1 MAATA
6 VQTRT
11 QRNMD
16 NLFLKRIQSLTD
28 RLSYMQDI
36 FAGKHADSVSL
47 LQQKLDE
54 FTEKA
59 TSDSL
64 VNPYEE
70 LVALE
75 DLFKYVEARL
85 DASITPLDK
94 VRIVRHPQRICLR
107 DILENMYDN
116 FTEVGGQDEHSIDP
130 SMVIARAVITR
141 RRGKKRYTQSV
152 MVIGQE
158 KGHGAEIRNGGS
170 VKPWGNAKARQFMR
184 VAETEGIP
192 VHTYIFTPGSFPIED
207 YPGAAQ
213 QIARNIYCM
222 AGLRVPV
229 VAVISEGG
237 SGGAEAIGLA
247 DKRLMLSNGYYSVI
261 SPEGA
266 AAIEGHC
273 RGGERP
279 SQELVEKCA
288 YNLKLTAEDNLRFG
302 YIDKIIQEPPLG
314 ARSYHFDFFR
324 QLRQEILLA
333 TDEVVLSAKLSPFK
347 KIGVSHR
354 NKPGVNLDEMYMR
367 WSLGKSA
374 KTRLVKKRQNK
385 FLKLSREAAVDKRP
399 FLTKALH
406 TLDDLVMT
414 PVNELKYEFYRKHQ
428 RKIHAFLEEAENEW
442 DVFKSWLKK
451 TFGKQEEQKAKEAVN
466 NELTSLST
474 WADAQRHKRWNYLSP
489 RYKIDQAVTCPNASV
504 YGCPDLWGPD
514 LFAEFAGVCSNC
526 GHHFPMEPEWYV
538 RNVFDVGTVMEFNE
552 EIEAGNPLEYP
563 NFDKSIRAAQ
573 EKTGC
578 KSGCMTF
585 EARIDNIKV
594 VVAMLMGTFRG
605 GSFGAAEG
613 YKFVEAA
620 QRATKNRYPFI
631 ANVHGTAGIRIQE
644 GTNGVIQMPRCT
656 IAVHRYIEN
665 GGLYM
670 VLYDTN
676 SFAGPVASF
685 LGCSPYQFAIRSS
698 NIGFAGP
705 GVIKSTTGM
714 DVPPHYHSCYKAMD
728 RGHIQGIWDRRQMRH
743 NLIQALQTIGGRNL
757 YYR

>member
-1 MAATA
+1 M
-6 VQTRT
+6 
-11 QRNMD
+11 
-16 NLFLKRIQSLTD
+16 
-28 RLSYMQDI
+28 
-36 FAGKHADSVSL
+36 
-47 LQQKLDE
+47 
-54 FTEKA
+54 
-59 TSDSL
+59 
-64 VNPYEE
+64 
-70 LVALE
+70 
-75 DLFKYVEARL
+75 
-85 DASITPLDK
+85 
-94 VRIVRHPQRICLR
+94 
-107 DILENMYDN
+107 
-116 FTEVGGQDEHSIDP
+116 
-130 SMVIARAVITR
+130 
-141 RRGKKRYTQSV
+141 
-152 MVIGQE
+152 
-158 KGHGAEIRNGGS
+158 
-170 VKPWGNAKARQFMR
+170 
-184 VAETEGIP
+184 
-192 VHTYIFTPGSFPIED
+192 
-207 YPGAAQ
+207 
-213 QIARNIYCM
+213 
-222 AGLRVPV
+222 
-229 VAVISEGG
+229 
-237 SGGAEAIGLA
+237 
-247 DKRLMLSNGYYSVI
+247 
-261 SPEGA
+261 
-266 AAIEGHC
+266 
-273 RGGERP
+273 
-279 SQELVEKCA
+279 EKCA

-451 TFGKQEEQKAKEAVN
+451 PFGKQEEQKAKEAVN

-631 ANVHGTAGIRIQE
+631 AYVHGTAGIRIQE